1 MAENAL
7 QSLSEDFVHCTIC
20 TEPYNDPKVLPCLHS
35 FCLQCLERWA
45 SNRHDQPFSCPTCR
59 CAVDVPSS
67 GIGGL
72 PSNFFLVSLKERL
85 EEVSRLSKQNTDCK
99 CYICKSKVDIL
110 FCLDCKTHICN
121 GCKEIHDRFTKSNSH
136 PLIPSD
142 KMSDESY
149 LKRVMSTQVPYCN
162 THEQEKVRYYCTQC
176 SHLACQI
183 CATVNHQGHQSLHEV
198 KDIVTSIKIKL
209 KDLLEQSNIDLNTV
223 LDKSKQT
230 ARKTEEIKG
239 KLLELR
245 CKIDARYEELEAKL
259 ESDKQELQA
268 HLNTIENENCV
279 KLDDIDQ
286 NISKWLSA
294 MEHFQKMTGTIL
306 AQENPW
312 EILEM
317 ERSIVESIQRLRSE
331 KVRVTELSTPTAIS
345 KDFLPAKLSVVDEN
359 VEQNYKPQICVSLS
373 ELYRSRTC
381 TIREKELNDRI
392 KNLNEQIRELK
403 FRNDSLKQ
411 LSDVNILGTFQPL
424 M

>member
-1 MAENAL
+1 
-7 QSLSEDFVHCTIC
+7 
-20 TEPYNDPKVLPCLHS
+20 
-35 FCLQCLERWA
+35 
-45 SNRHDQPFSCPTCR
+45 
-59 CAVDVPSS
+59 
-67 GIGGL
+67 
-72 PSNFFLVSLKERL
+72 
-85 EEVSRLSKQNTDCK
+85 
-99 CYICKSKVDIL
+99 
-110 FCLDCKTHICN
+110 
-121 GCKEIHDRFTKSNSH
+121 
-136 PLIPSD
+136 
-142 KMSDESY
+142 
-149 LKRVMSTQVPYCN
+149 MSTQVPYCN

-373 ELYRSRTC
+373 ELYRTRTY

>member
-20 TEPYNDPKVLPCLHS
+20 TEPYNDPKVLPYLHS

-230 ARKTEEIKG
+230 ARQTEKIKE
-239 KLLELR
+239 KLLDLR
-245 CKIDARYEELEAKL
+245 CKIDARYEELVAKL

-268 HLNTIENENCV
+268 HLDTIENENCV

-306 AQENPW
+306 AQENSW

-317 ERSIVESIQRLRSE
+317 ERSIVESIERLRSE
-331 KVRVTELSTPTAIS
+331 KVRVTTLSTPTTINH
-345 KDFLPAKLSVVDEN
+345 DFLPSKLSVLDEN
-359 VEQNYKPQICVSLS
+359 VTKTNISSKRLSWTDYLRPARYPAREQ
-373 ELYRSRTC
+373 EL
-381 TIREKELNDRI
+381 EKRI
-392 KNLNEQIRELK
+392 KDLNEEMRQLK

-411 LSDVNILGTFQPL
+411 LNEVNILGTFKPL